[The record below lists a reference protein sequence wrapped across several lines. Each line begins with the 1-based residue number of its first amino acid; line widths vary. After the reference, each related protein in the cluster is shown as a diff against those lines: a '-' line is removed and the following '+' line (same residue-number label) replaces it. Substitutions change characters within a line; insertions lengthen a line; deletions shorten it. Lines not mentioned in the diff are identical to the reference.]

1 MSRNFSWLDS
11 RVRGND
17 KNIRGNGQNISS
29 RVSVL
34 AGFLLWLANSA
45 AAQSDL
51 FVLTTDFSTGS
62 TAFLAADAAE
72 AEVNVLGVHSDAVG
86 HYHDGRVYIVNRLG
100 QDNILVLDALDWRVP
115 LAQFS
120 VGNGANPHDIE
131 IVAPDKAYVSRYDA
145 ASLLIVNPQNGAEW
159 GEIDLGAFAD
169 ADGLPEVSQIV
180 RVGDRLYLSC
190 QRLDRNSGWG
200 PVDVSYLI
208 VVDLASDTLV
218 DMDLDAEGVQG
229 IALSAANPNSMVA
242 VGEQIAVGVV
252 AHFGDRS
259 GGVEIVD
266 AGTNRSLG
274 LAVSEEDLGGD
285 ITSMVLVDQNR
296 GYAVVADE
304 NFANSV
310 RPFALSSGAVGPPL
324 ENISGG
330 FIPSLAVDGD
340 RLVVADRGSFADPAS
355 AGLKFYDAATG
366 AFLRGPIDTGLPPA
380 NIVVLSDATVPTAV
394 EATAAGLPREFALA
408 AAYPNP
414 FNASVQIPFAV
425 WQANTPVVLTVHDV
439 LGRTIRTLAAGPVA
453 AGRHVLRWDGRNAA
467 GEPVG
472 SGAYLVQLRAGGHRA
487 VGKVMLIK

>member
-1 MSRNFSWLDS
+1 MYR
-11 RVRGND
+11 
-17 KNIRGNGQNISS
+17 I
-29 RVSVL
+29 SVL
-34 AGFLLWLANSA
+34 AVSLLLLANSSS
-45 AAQSDL
+45 AQNDL
-51 FVLTTDFSTGS
+51 FVITTDFATGS

-72 AEVNVLGVHSDAVG
+72 AEVNLLGIHSDAVG

-100 QDNILVLDALDWRVP
+100 QDNILVLEAMDWRTP
-115 LAQFS
+115 LTQFS

-131 IVAPDKAYVSRYDA
+131 IVAPDKAYVSLYDA
-145 ASLLIVNPQNGAEW
+145 ASLLIVNPQDGAEL
-159 GEIDLGAFAD
+159 GRIDLSAFAD

-190 QRLDRNSGWG
+190 QRLDRNGSWG
-200 PVDVSYLI
+200 PADVSYLI
-208 VVDLASDTLV
+208 VVDLATDALV
-218 DMDLDAEGVQG
+218 DVDPDAEGMQG
-229 IALSAANPNSMVA
+229 IALSAGNPNSMAV

-252 AHFGDRS
+252 VHFGDRA

-266 AGTNRSLG
+266 TATNRSLG

-310 RPFALSSGAVGPPL
+310 RPFELSSGTVGAPL

-330 FIPSLAVDGD
+330 YIASLAVDGD
-340 RLVVADRGSFADPAS
+340 RLIVADRGSFSDPAS

-380 NIVVLSDATVPTAV
+380 NIVVLGDATVPTAV
-394 EATAAGLPREFALA
+394 AETADSLPQEFALE

-425 WQANTPVVLTVHDV
+425 WQTNTPVELTVHDV
-439 LGRTIRTLAAGPVA
+439 LGRTVRTLTSGAMA
-453 AGRHVLRWDGRNAA
+453 AGRHVLHWDGRNAA
-467 GEPVG
+467 GETVG
-472 SGAYLVQLRAGGHRA
+472 NGAYLVQLRAGSQRA

>member
-1 MSRNFSWLDS
+1 MYR
-11 RVRGND
+11 
-17 KNIRGNGQNISS
+17 IST
-29 RVSVL
+29 L
-34 AGFLLWLANSA
+34 AAAFLLLANSSS
-45 AAQSDL
+45 AQSDL
-51 FVLTTDFSTGS
+51 LVITTDFSTGS

-72 AEVNVLGVHSDAVG
+72 AEVNLLGIHSDAVG

-100 QDNILVLDALDWRVP
+100 QDNILVLDAMDLRTP
-115 LAQFS
+115 LTQFS

-145 ASLLIVNPQNGAEW
+145 ASLLIVNPQDGAEL
-159 GEIDLGAFAD
+159 GEIDLSAFAD

-190 QRLDRNSGWG
+190 QRLDRNGGWG
-200 PVDVSYLI
+200 PADVSYLI
-208 VVDLASDTLV
+208 VVDLATDTLV
-218 DMDLDAEGVQG
+218 DVDPDAEGVQG
-229 IALSAANPNSMVA
+229 IALSAANPNSMAV

-252 AHFGDRS
+252 VGFGDRS

-266 AGTNRSLG
+266 TATNRSLG

-310 RPFALSSGAVGPPL
+310 RPFELSSGTVGAPL

-330 FIPSLAVDGD
+330 FIPSLGVDGD
-340 RLVVADRGSFADPAS
+340 RLIVADRGSFADPAS

-366 AFLRGPIDTGLPPA
+366 AFLSGPIDTGLPPQT
-380 NIVVLSDATVPTAV
+380 IVVLSDETVPTAV
-394 EATAAGLPREFALA
+394 EETADSLPQEFALE

-425 WQANTPVVLTVHDV
+425 WQSNTPVELTIHDV
-439 LGRTIRTLAAGPVA
+439 LGRTVRTLTSGPMA
-453 AGRHVLRWDGRNAA
+453 AGRHVLHWDGRNAA
-467 GEPVG
+467 GESVG
-472 SGAYLVQLRAGGHRA
+472 NGAYLVQLRAGDQRA

>member
-1 MSRNFSWLDS
+1 MYR
-11 RVRGND
+11 
-17 KNIRGNGQNISS
+17 ISILA
-29 RVSVL
+29 VS
-34 AGFLLWLANSA
+34 LLLLANSSS
-45 AAQSDL
+45 AQSDL
-51 FVLTTDFSTGS
+51 FVITTDFSTGS
-62 TAFLAADAAE
+62 TAFLAANAAE
-72 AEVNVLGVHSDAVG
+72 AEVNLLGIHSDAVG

-100 QDNILVLDALDWRVP
+100 QDNILVLDAMDLRTP
-115 LAQFS
+115 LTQFS

-131 IVAPDKAYVSRYDA
+131 IVAPDKAYVTRYDV
-145 ASLLIVNPQNGAEW
+145 ASLLIVNPQNGAEL
-159 GEIDLGAFAD
+159 GEIDLSTFAD

-190 QRLDRNSGWG
+190 QRLDRNGGWG
-200 PVDVSYLI
+200 PADVSYLI
-208 VVDLASDTLV
+208 VVDLATDTLV
-218 DMDLDAEGVQG
+218 DVDPDAEGVQG
-229 IALSAANPNSMVA
+229 IALSVANPNSMA
-242 VGEQIAVGVV
+242 VIGEHIAVGVV
-252 AHFGDRS
+252 VGFGDRV

-266 AGTNRSLG
+266 TVTSRSLG

-310 RPFALSSGAVGPPL
+310 RPFELSGGNVGAPL

-330 FIPSLAVDGD
+330 FIPNLAVDGD
-340 RLVVADRGSFADPAS
+340 RLIVADRGSFSDPAS

-366 AFLRGPIDTGLPPA
+366 AFLSGPIDTGLPPQD
-380 NIVVLSDATVPTAV
+380 IVVLGDATVPTAI
-394 EATAAGLPREFALA
+394 EETAEGLPQEFTLE

-425 WQANTPVVLTVHDV
+425 WQSNTPVELTVHDI
-439 LGRTIRTLAAGPVA
+439 LGRTIRTLTSGTVA
-453 AGRHVLRWDGRNAA
+453 AGRHVLHWDGRNAA

-472 SGAYLVQLRAGGHRA
+472 NGAYLVQLRAGSQQA

>member
-1 MSRNFSWLDS
+1 MYR
-11 RVRGND
+11 
-17 KNIRGNGQNISS
+17 I
-29 RVSVL
+29 SVL
-34 AGFLLWLANSA
+34 AVSLLLLANLSS
-45 AAQSDL
+45 AQSDL
-51 FVLTTDFSTGS
+51 FVITTDFSTGS
-62 TAFLAADAAE
+62 TAFLAANATE
-72 AEVNVLGVHSDAVG
+72 AEVNLLGIHSDAVG

-100 QDNILVLDALDWRVP
+100 QDNILVLDAMDLRTP
-115 LAQFS
+115 LTQFS

-131 IVAPDKAYVSRYDA
+131 IVAPDKAYVTRYDV
-145 ASLLIVNPQNGAEW
+145 ASLLIVNPQNGAEL
-159 GEIDLGAFAD
+159 GEIDLSTFAD

-200 PVDVSYLI
+200 PADVSYLI
-208 VVDLASDTLV
+208 VVDLATDTLV
-218 DMDLDAEGVQG
+218 DVDPDAEGVQG
-229 IALSAANPNSMVA
+229 IALSVANPNSMA
-242 VGEQIAVGVV
+242 VIGEHIAVGVV
-252 AHFGDRS
+252 VGFGDRV

-266 AGTNRSLG
+266 TVTSRSLG

-310 RPFALSSGAVGPPL
+310 RPFDLSSGTVGAPL

-330 FIPSLAVDGD
+330 FIPNLAVDGD
-340 RLVVADRGSFADPAS
+340 RLIVADRGSFSDPAS

-366 AFLRGPIDTGLPPA
+366 AFLSGPIDTGLPPQDV
-380 NIVVLSDATVPTAV
+380 VVLGDATVPTAI
-394 EATAAGLPREFALA
+394 EETAEGLPQEFALE

-425 WQANTPVVLTVHDV
+425 WQANTPVELTVHDV
-439 LGRTIRTLAAGPVA
+439 LGRTVRTLAYGTVA
-453 AGRHVLRWDGRNAA
+453 AGRHVFHWDGRNAA
-467 GEPVG
+467 GELVG
-472 SGAYLVQLRAGGHRA
+472 NGAYLVQLRAGSQRV

>member
-1 MSRNFSWLDS
+1 MYR
-11 RVRGND
+11 
-17 KNIRGNGQNISS
+17 ISILA
-29 RVSVL
+29 VSVL
-34 AGFLLWLANSA
+34 LLANSSS
-45 AAQSDL
+45 AQSDL
-51 FVLTTDFSTGS
+51 FVITTDFSTGS
-62 TAFLAADAAE
+62 TAFLAANAAE
-72 AEVNVLGVHSDAVG
+72 AEVNLLGIHSDAVG
-86 HYHDGRVYIVNRLG
+86 HYHDGRIYIVNRLG
-100 QDNILVLDALDWRVP
+100 QDNILVLDAMDLRTP
-115 LAQFS
+115 LTQFS

-131 IVAPDKAYVSRYDA
+131 IVTPDRAYVTRYET
-145 ASLLIVNPQNGAEW
+145 ASLLIVNPQDGAEL
-159 GEIDLGAFAD
+159 GEIDLSAFAD

-208 VVDLASDTLV
+208 VVDLATDTLV
-218 DMDLDAEGVQG
+218 DVDPDAEGMQG
-229 IALSAANPNSMVA
+229 IALSVANPNSMV
-242 VGEQIAVGVV
+242 VIGEQIAVGVV
-252 AHFGDRS
+252 VGFGDRA

-266 AGTNRSLG
+266 TATNRSLG
-274 LAVSEEDLGGD
+274 LVVSEEDLGGD

-310 RPFALSSGAVGPPL
+310 RPFELSSGTVGVPL

-340 RLVVADRGSFADPAS
+340 RLIVADRGSFSDPAS

-366 AFLRGPIDTGLPPA
+366 AFLSGPIDTGLPPQ
-380 NIVVLSDATVPTAV
+380 NIVVLSDAAVPTAV
-394 EATAAGLPREFALA
+394 EETADSLPQEFALE

-425 WQANTPVVLTVHDV
+425 WQANTPVELTVHDV
-439 LGRTIRTLAAGPVA
+439 LGRTVRTLIAGTMD
-453 AGRHVLRWDGRNAA
+453 AGRHVLHWDGRNAA

-472 SGAYLVQLRAGGHRA
+472 NGAYLVQLHAGSQQA

>member
-1 MSRNFSWLDS
+1 MYR
-11 RVRGND
+11 
-17 KNIRGNGQNISS
+17 ISILA
-29 RVSVL
+29 VSVL
-34 AGFLLWLANSA
+34 LLANSSS
-45 AAQSDL
+45 AQSDL
-51 FVLTTDFSTGS
+51 FVITTDFSTGS
-62 TAFLAADAAE
+62 TAFLAANAVE
-72 AEVNVLGVHSDAVG
+72 AEVNLLGIHSDAVG

-100 QDNILVLDALDWRVP
+100 QDNILVLDAMDLRTP
-115 LAQFS
+115 LTQFS

-131 IVAPDKAYVSRYDA
+131 IVAPDKAYVTRYDA
-145 ASLLIVNPQNGAEW
+145 ASLLIVNPQDGAEL
-159 GEIDLGAFAD
+159 GQIDLSAFAD

-190 QRLDRNSGWG
+190 QRLDRNGGWG

-208 VVDLASDTLV
+208 VVDLTTDTLV
-218 DMDLDAEGVQG
+218 DVDPDIEGVQG
-229 IALSAANPNSMVA
+229 IALNAANPNSIAV
-242 VGEQIAVGVV
+242 VGERIAVGVV
-252 AHFGDRS
+252 VNFGDRA

-266 AGTNRSLG
+266 TATNRSLG

-310 RPFALSSGAVGPPL
+310 RPFELSSGTVDAPL

-340 RLVVADRGSFADPAS
+340 RLIVADRGSFADPAS

-366 AFLRGPIDTGLPPA
+366 AFLSGPIDTGLPPQD
-380 NIVVLSDATVPTAV
+380 IVVLGDATVPTAV
-394 EATAAGLPREFALA
+394 EETADTGLPQEFALE

-425 WQANTPVVLTVHDV
+425 WQANTSVELTVHDV
-439 LGRTIRTLAAGPVA
+439 LGRTVRTLTSGPMAAGQ
-453 AGRHVLRWDGRNAA
+453 HVLQWDGRNAA
-467 GEPVG
+467 GESVG
-472 SGAYLVQLRAGGHRA
+472 NGAYLVQLRAGSQRA

>member
-1 MSRNFSWLDS
+1 MYR
-11 RVRGND
+11 
-17 KNIRGNGQNISS
+17 ISILAI
-29 RVSVL
+29 SVL
-34 AGFLLWLANSA
+34 LLANSSS
-45 AAQSDL
+45 AQSDL
-51 FVLTTDFSTGS
+51 FVITTDFSTGS
-62 TAFLAADAAE
+62 TAFLTANAVE
-72 AEVNVLGVHSDAVG
+72 AEVNLLGIHSDAVG

-100 QDNILVLDALDWRVP
+100 QDNILVLDAMDLRTP
-115 LAQFS
+115 LTQFS

-131 IVAPDKAYVSRYDA
+131 IVAPDKAYVTRYDTE
-145 ASLLIVNPQNGAEW
+145 SLLIVNPQDGAEL
-159 GEIDLGAFAD
+159 GEIDLSAFAD

-190 QRLDRNSGWG
+190 QRLDRNGGWG
-200 PVDVSYLI
+200 PADVSYLI
-208 VVDLASDTLV
+208 VVDLATDTLV
-218 DMDLDAEGVQG
+218 DVDLDAEGVQG
-229 IALSAANPNSMVA
+229 IALSAANPNSMA
-242 VGEQIAVGVV
+242 VIGEQIAVGVV
-252 AHFGDRS
+252 VGFGDRS

-266 AGTNRSLG
+266 TATNRSLG

-310 RPFALSSGAVGPPL
+310 RPFELSSGTVGAPL

-340 RLVVADRGSFADPAS
+340 RLIVADRGSFADPAS

-366 AFLRGPIDTGLPPA
+366 AFLSGPIDTGLPPQD
-380 NIVVLSDATVPTAV
+380 IVVLEDATIPTAV
-394 EATAAGLPREFALA
+394 EETADSLPQEFALE

-425 WQANTPVVLTVHDV
+425 WQANTSVELTVHDV
-439 LGRTIRTLAAGPVA
+439 LGRTVRTLASGTVV
-453 AGRHVLRWDGRNAA
+453 AGRHVLHWDGRNAA
-467 GEPVG
+467 GEPV
-472 SGAYLVQLRAGGHRA
+472 SNGAYLVQLRAGSQRV

>member
-1 MSRNFSWLDS
+1 MYR
-11 RVRGND
+11 
-17 KNIRGNGQNISS
+17 ISI
-29 RVSVL
+29 L
-34 AGFLLWLANSA
+34 AGFLLLLANSSS
-45 AAQSDL
+45 AQSDL
-51 FVLTTDFSTGS
+51 FVITTDFSTGS

-86 HYHDGRVYIVNRLG
+86 HYHDGRVYVVNRLG
-100 QDNILVLDALDWRVP
+100 QDNILVLDAMDLRAP
-115 LAQFS
+115 LTQFS

-131 IVAPDKAYVSRYDA
+131 IVAPDKAYITRYDE
-145 ASLLIVNPQNGAEW
+145 ASLLIVNPQDGAEL
-159 GEIDLGAFAD
+159 GEIDLRAFAD

-200 PVDVSYLI
+200 PAGVSYLI

-218 DMDLDAEGVQG
+218 DVDPDAEGVQG
-229 IALSAANPNSMVA
+229 IALSAANPNSMA
-242 VGEQIAVGVV
+242 VIGEQIAVGVV
-252 AHFGDRS
+252 VHFGDRA

-266 AGTNRSLG
+266 TVTNRSLG
-274 LAVSEEDLGGD
+274 LAVGEEDLGGD

-296 GYAVVADE
+296 GYAVVAGED
-304 NFANSV
+304 FANSV
-310 RPFALSSGAVGPPL
+310 RPFALSSGAVGAPL

-330 FIPSLAVDGD
+330 FIPSLAVAGD

-355 AGLKFYDAATG
+355 AGLRFYDAATG
-366 AFLRGPIDTGLPPA
+366 AFQRGPIDTGLPPS
-380 NIVVLSDATVPTAV
+380 NIVVLADAAVPTAV
-394 EATAAGLPREFALA
+394 EEAAAGSPQEFALA

-414 FNASVQIPFAV
+414 FNAAVQIPFAV
-425 WQANTPVVLTVHDV
+425 WSANTPVALTVHDV

-453 AGRHVLRWDGRNAA
+453 AGRHVFHWDGRNAA

-472 SGAYLVQLRAGGHRA
+472 NGAYLVQLRAGSQRA

>member
-1 MSRNFSWLDS
+1 MYR
-11 RVRGND
+11 
-17 KNIRGNGQNISS
+17 ISILA
-29 RVSVL
+29 VS
-34 AGFLLWLANSA
+34 LLLLANSSS
-45 AAQSDL
+45 AQSDL
-51 FVLTTDFSTGS
+51 FVITTDFSTGS

-72 AEVNVLGVHSDAVG
+72 AEVNLLGIHSDAVG
-86 HYHDGRVYIVNRLG
+86 HYQDGRVYIVNRLG
-100 QDNILVLDALDWRVP
+100 QDNILVLDAMDLRTP
-115 LAQFS
+115 LTQFS

-131 IVAPDKAYVSRYDA
+131 IVAPDKAYVTRYDA
-145 ASLLIVNPQNGAEW
+145 ASLLIVNPQNGAEL
-159 GEIDLGAFAD
+159 GEIDLSAFAD

-190 QRLDRNSGWG
+190 QRLDRNGGWG

-208 VVDLASDTLV
+208 VVDLATDTLIDV
-218 DMDLDAEGVQG
+218 DPDAEGMQG
-229 IALSAANPNSMVA
+229 IALSAANPNSMAV

-252 AHFGDRS
+252 VGFGDRA

-266 AGTNRSLG
+266 TATNRSLG

-285 ITSMVLVDQNR
+285 ITSMILVDQNR

-310 RPFALSSGAVGPPL
+310 RPFDLSSGTVDAPI

-340 RLVVADRGSFADPAS
+340 RLIVADRGSFADPTS

-366 AFLRGPIDTGLPPA
+366 AFQSGPIDTGLPPQD
-380 NIVVLSDATVPTAV
+380 IVVLSDATIPTAV
-394 EATAAGLPREFALA
+394 EATADAGLPREFALE

-414 FNASVQIPFAV
+414 FNASVQIPFAI
-425 WQANTPVVLTVHDV
+425 WQANTPVELTVHDV
-439 LGRTIRTLAAGPVA
+439 LGRTVRTLIAGTMV
-453 AGRHVLRWDGRNAA
+453 AGRHVLHWDGRNAA
-467 GEPVG
+467 GELVG
-472 SGAYLVQLRAGGHRA
+472 NGAYLVQLRAGSQRA

>member
-1 MSRNFSWLDS
+1 MYR
-11 RVRGND
+11 
-17 KNIRGNGQNISS
+17 I
-29 RVSVL
+29 SVL
-34 AGFLLWLANSA
+34 AISLLLLANSSS
-45 AAQSDL
+45 AQSDL
-51 FVLTTDFSTGS
+51 FVITTDFATGS

-72 AEVNVLGVHSDAVG
+72 AEVNLLGIHSDAVG

-100 QDNILVLDALDWRVP
+100 QDNILVLDAMDLRTP
-115 LAQFS
+115 LTQFS

-131 IVAPDKAYVSRYDA
+131 IVAPDKAYVSLYDA
-145 ASLLIVNPQNGAEW
+145 ASLLIVNPQDGAEL
-159 GEIDLGAFAD
+159 GRIDLSAFAD

-190 QRLDRNSGWG
+190 QRLDRNGSWG
-200 PVDVSYLI
+200 PADVSYLI
-208 VVDLASDTLV
+208 VVDLATDALV
-218 DMDLDAEGVQG
+218 DVDPDAAGVQG
-229 IALSAANPNSMVA
+229 IALSAGNPNSMAV
-242 VGEQIAVGVV
+242 VGEQIAVGSVV
-252 AHFGDRS
+252 HFGDRA

-266 AGTNRSLG
+266 TAINRSLG
-274 LAVSEEDLGGD
+274 LVVSEEDLGGD

-310 RPFALSSGAVGPPL
+310 RPFDLSSGTVGAPL

-330 FIPSLAVDGD
+330 YIASLAVDGD
-340 RLVVADRGSFADPAS
+340 RLIVADRGSFDDPDS

-380 NIVVLSDATVPTAV
+380 NIVVLGDATVPTAV
-394 EATAAGLPREFALA
+394 AEAVDTGLPQEFALE

-425 WQANTPVVLTVHDV
+425 WQANTPVELTVHDV
-439 LGRTIRTLAAGPVA
+439 LGRTVRTLTFGTVA
-453 AGRHVLRWDGRNAA
+453 AGRHVLHWDGRNAA
-467 GEPVG
+467 GEMVG
-472 SGAYLVQLRAGGHRA
+472 NGAYLVQLRAGSQRA

>member
-1 MSRNFSWLDS
+1 MYR
-11 RVRGND
+11 
-17 KNIRGNGQNISS
+17 ISILA
-29 RVSVL
+29 VS
-34 AGFLLWLANSA
+34 LLLLANSA
-45 AAQSDL
+45 SAQSDL
-51 FVLTTDFSTGS
+51 FVITTDFSTGS
-62 TAFLAADAAE
+62 TAFLAANAAE
-72 AEVNVLGVHSDAVG
+72 AEVNLLGIHSDAVG

-100 QDNILVLDALDWRVP
+100 QDNILVLDAMDLRTP
-115 LAQFS
+115 LTQFS

-131 IVAPDKAYVSRYDA
+131 IVAPDKAYVTRYDA
-145 ASLLIVNPQNGAEW
+145 ASLLIVNPQNGAEL
-159 GEIDLGAFAD
+159 GEIDLSAFAD

-190 QRLDRNSGWG
+190 QRLDRNGGWG

-208 VVDLASDTLV
+208 VVDLATDTLV
-218 DMDLDAEGVQG
+218 DVDPDAEGMQG
-229 IALSAANPNSMVA
+229 IALSAANPNSMAV

-252 AHFGDRS
+252 VGFGDRA

-266 AGTNRSLG
+266 TATNRSLG

-285 ITSMVLVDQNR
+285 ITSMVLVDQDR

-310 RPFALSSGAVGPPL
+310 RPFELSSGTVGASL

-340 RLVVADRGSFADPAS
+340 RLIVADRGSFADPAS

-366 AFLRGPIDTGLPPA
+366 AFLSGPIDTGLPPQD
-380 NIVVLSDATVPTAV
+380 IVVLSDVTIPTAV
-394 EATAAGLPREFALA
+394 EETADALPQEFALE

-425 WQANTPVVLTVHDV
+425 WQANTPVELTVHDV
-439 LGRTIRTLAAGPVA
+439 LGRTVRTLIAGPMDT
-453 AGRHVLRWDGRNAA
+453 GRHVLHWDGRNAA

-472 SGAYLVQLRAGGHRA
+472 NGAYLVQLRAGSQRA

>member
-1 MSRNFSWLDS
+1 MYR
-11 RVRGND
+11 
-17 KNIRGNGQNISS
+17 ISVLA
-29 RVSVL
+29 VSVL
-34 AGFLLWLANSA
+34 LLANSSS
-45 AAQSDL
+45 AQSDL
-51 FVLTTDFSTGS
+51 FVITTDFSTGS
-62 TAFLAADAAE
+62 TAFLAANAAE
-72 AEVNVLGVHSDAVG
+72 AEVNLLGIHSDAVG

-100 QDNILVLDALDWRVP
+100 QDNILVLDAMDLRAP
-115 LAQFS
+115 LTQFS

-131 IVAPDKAYVSRYDA
+131 IVAPDKAYVTRYETT
-145 ASLLIVNPQNGAEW
+145 SLLIVNPQDGAEL
-159 GEIDLGAFAD
+159 GEIDLSAFAD

-190 QRLDRNSGWG
+190 QRLDRNGGWG

-208 VVDLASDTLV
+208 VVDLATDTLV
-218 DMDLDAEGVQG
+218 DVDSDAEGVQG
-229 IALSAANPNSMVA
+229 IALSVANPNSMAV

-252 AHFGDRS
+252 VNFGDRA

-266 AGTNRSLG
+266 TATNRSLG
-274 LAVSEEDLGGD
+274 LVVSEEGLGGD

-310 RPFALSSGAVGPPL
+310 RPFDLSSGTVGAPL

-340 RLVVADRGSFADPAS
+340 RLIVADRGSFSDPTS

-366 AFLRGPIDTGLPPA
+366 AFLLGPIDTGLPPQ
-380 NIVVLSDATVPTAV
+380 NIVVLSDATIPTAV
-394 EATAAGLPREFALA
+394 EETADSLPQEFALE

-425 WQANTPVVLTVHDV
+425 WQANTPVELTVHDV
-439 LGRTIRTLAAGPVA
+439 LGRTVRTLASGTVTS
-453 AGRHVLRWDGRNAA
+453 GRHVLHWDGRNAS

-472 SGAYLVQLRAGGHRA
+472 NGAYLVQLRAGSQQA

>member
-1 MSRNFSWLDS
+1 MYR
-11 RVRGND
+11 
-17 KNIRGNGQNISS
+17 ISILA
-29 RVSVL
+29 VS
-34 AGFLLWLANSA
+34 LLLLANSSS
-45 AAQSDL
+45 AQSDL
-51 FVLTTDFSTGS
+51 FVITTDFSTGS
-62 TAFLAADAAE
+62 TAFLAANAAE
-72 AEVNVLGVHSDAVG
+72 AEVNLLGIHSDAVG

-100 QDNILVLDALDWRVP
+100 QDNILVLDAMDLRTP
-115 LAQFS
+115 LTQFS

-131 IVAPDKAYVSRYDA
+131 IVAPDKAYVTRYDA
-145 ASLLIVNPQNGAEW
+145 ASLLIVNPQDGVEL
-159 GEIDLGAFAD
+159 GQIDLSAFAD

-190 QRLDRNSGWG
+190 QRLDRNGGWG
-200 PVDVSYLI
+200 PADVSCLI
-208 VVDLASDTLV
+208 VVDLATDTLIDV
-218 DMDLDAEGVQG
+218 DSDAEGVQG
-229 IALSAANPNSMVA
+229 IALSAANPNSMAV

-252 AHFGDRS
+252 VNFGDRA

-266 AGTNRSLG
+266 TATNRSLG

-310 RPFALSSGAVGPPL
+310 RPFELSSGAVGAPL

-340 RLVVADRGSFADPAS
+340 LLIVADRGSFADPAS
-355 AGLKFYDAATG
+355 AGLKLYDAATG
-366 AFLRGPIDTGLPPA
+366 AFLSGPIDTGLPPQDV
-380 NIVVLSDATVPTAV
+380 VVLSDVTIPTAV
-394 EATAAGLPREFALA
+394 EETADTGLPQEFALE

-425 WQANTPVVLTVHDV
+425 WQANTPVELTVHDV
-439 LGRTIRTLAAGPVA
+439 LGRAVRTLTSGTVV
-453 AGRHVLRWDGRNAA
+453 AGRHVLHWDGRNAA
-467 GEPVG
+467 GELVG
-472 SGAYLVQLRAGGHRA
+472 NGAYLVQLRAGRQRA

>member
-1 MSRNFSWLDS
+1 MYR
-11 RVRGND
+11 
-17 KNIRGNGQNISS
+17 ISILA
-29 RVSVL
+29 VS
-34 AGFLLWLANSA
+34 LLLLANSSS
-45 AAQSDL
+45 AQSDL
-51 FVLTTDFSTGS
+51 FVITTDFSTGS
-62 TAFLAADAAE
+62 TAFLATNAAE
-72 AEVNVLGVHSDAVG
+72 AEVNLLGIHSDAVG

-100 QDNILVLDALDWRVP
+100 QDNILVLDAMDLRTP
-115 LAQFS
+115 LTQFS

-131 IVAPDKAYVSRYDA
+131 IVAPDKAYVTRYDA
-145 ASLLIVNPQNGAEW
+145 ASLLIVNPQDGAEL
-159 GEIDLGAFAD
+159 GEIDLSAFAD

-190 QRLDRNSGWG
+190 QRLDRNGGWG

-208 VVDLASDTLV
+208 VVDLATDTLIDV
-218 DMDLDAEGVQG
+218 DPDAEGIQG
-229 IALSAANPNSMVA
+229 IALSVANPNSMV
-242 VGEQIAVGVV
+242 VIGEQIAVGVV
-252 AHFGDRS
+252 VGFGDRA

-266 AGTNRSLG
+266 TATNRSLG

-310 RPFALSSGAVGPPL
+310 RPFDLSSGAVSAPL
-324 ENISGG
+324 EDISGG

-340 RLVVADRGSFADPAS
+340 RLIVADRGSFSDPAS

-366 AFLRGPIDTGLPPA
+366 AFLSGPIDTGLPPQD
-380 NIVVLSDATVPTAV
+380 IVVLGDVTIPTAV
-394 EATAAGLPREFALA
+394 EETADTGLPQEFALE

-414 FNASVQIPFAV
+414 FNASVQIPFVV
-425 WQANTPVVLTVHDV
+425 WQANTPVELTVHDV
-439 LGRTIRTLAAGPVA
+439 LGRTVRTLTSGTVA
-453 AGRHVLRWDGRNAA
+453 AGRHVLHWDGRNAA

-472 SGAYLVQLRAGGHRA
+472 NGAYLVQLRAGSQRA

>member
-1 MSRNFSWLDS
+1 MYR
-11 RVRGND
+11 
-17 KNIRGNGQNISS
+17 I
-29 RVSVL
+29 SVL
-34 AGFLLWLANSA
+34 AVSFLLLANSSS
-45 AAQSDL
+45 AQSDL
-51 FVLTTDFSTGS
+51 FVITTDFSTGS
-62 TAFLAADAAE
+62 TAFLAANAAE
-72 AEVNVLGVHSDAVG
+72 AEVNLLGIHSDAVG

-100 QDNILVLDALDWRVP
+100 QDNILVLDAMDLRTP
-115 LAQFS
+115 LTQFS

-131 IVAPDKAYVSRYDA
+131 IVAPDKAYVTRYDT
-145 ASLLIVNPQNGAEW
+145 ASLLIVNPQNGAEL
-159 GEIDLGAFAD
+159 GEIDLSAFAD

-190 QRLDRNSGWG
+190 QRLDRNGGWG
-200 PVDVSYLI
+200 PTDVSYLI
-208 VVDLASDTLV
+208 VVDLATDTLV
-218 DMDLDAEGVQG
+218 DVDLDAEGVQG
-229 IALSAANPNSMVA
+229 IALSAANPNSMAV

-252 AHFGDRS
+252 VGFGDRA

-266 AGTNRSLG
+266 TATNRSLG

-285 ITSMVLVDQNR
+285 ITSMILVDQNR

-310 RPFALSSGAVGPPL
+310 RPFDLSSGTVDAPI

-340 RLVVADRGSFADPAS
+340 RLIVADRGSFADPTS

-366 AFLRGPIDTGLPPA
+366 AFQSGPIDTGLPPQD
-380 NIVVLSDATVPTAV
+380 IVVLSDATIPTAV
-394 EATAAGLPREFALA
+394 EATADAGLPQEFALE

-414 FNASVQIPFAV
+414 FNASVQIPFVV
-425 WQANTPVVLTVHDV
+425 WQVNTPVELTVHDV
-439 LGRTIRTLAAGPVA
+439 LGRTVRTLTSGTVA
-453 AGRHVLRWDGRNAA
+453 SGRHILHWDGRNAA

-472 SGAYLVQLRAGGHRA
+472 NGAYLVQLRAGSQRA